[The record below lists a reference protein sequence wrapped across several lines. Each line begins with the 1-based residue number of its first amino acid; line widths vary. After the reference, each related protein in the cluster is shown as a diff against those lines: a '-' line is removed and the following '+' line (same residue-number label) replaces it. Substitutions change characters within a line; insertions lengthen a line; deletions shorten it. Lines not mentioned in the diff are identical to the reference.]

1 MSESVLAILCH
12 LLKGESIINEKLAK
26 ESGKTEEVSHKQVPQ
41 TSEASTAGT
50 QPAAAAAAVVVVPA
64 VPEGAAE
71 GTQAAPRRTELE
83 EQGINVDHL
92 QQLIDMGFNR
102 DFALDALTQ
111 TNTLE
116 QATDYLLSHPAS
128 SHRQATVSKIK

>member
-50 QPAAAAAAVVVVPA
+50 QPSAAAAVVVVPA
-64 VPEGAAE
+64 VAEGAAE

>member
-41 TSEASTAGT
+41 TSEASTAGA
-50 QPAAAAAAVVVVPA
+50 QPAAAAAAAVPA

>member
-12 LLKGESIINEKLAK
+12 LLKGESLINEKLAK

-41 TSEASTAGT
+41 TSEASTAVT
-50 QPAAAAAAVVVVPA
+50 QPAAAAAAVA
-64 VPEGAAE
+64 VAVAPEGAAE

-128 SHRQATVSKIK
+128 SHRQATVS